1 MGKSYELDRRNI
13 KNIPIRELPADI
25 KDQIVDDAKLYMYE
39 TELLKS
45 NSDEMDA
52 FLGELMNAKVS
63 DINNYL

>member
-1 MGKSYELDRRNI
+1 MGKSYELDNKDI
-13 KNIPIRELPADI
+13 KNISIRELPAEI
-25 KDQIVDDAKLYMYE
+25 RDQIVDDAKLYMYE

-63 DINNYL
+63 DIDNYL